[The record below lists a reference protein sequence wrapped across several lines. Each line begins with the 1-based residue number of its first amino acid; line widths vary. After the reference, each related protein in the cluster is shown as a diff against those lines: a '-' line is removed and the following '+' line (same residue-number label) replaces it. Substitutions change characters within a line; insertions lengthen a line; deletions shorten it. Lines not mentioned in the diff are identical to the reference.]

1 MQKLVIIG
9 NLGNDSKIVSSK
21 NGGESFVSFSVACNE
36 AYKNA
41 EGTNVEKTTWY
52 NCIYKRQAVAPF
64 LKKGNKIYIEGRP
77 EFKTY
82 VTQDGK
88 TYVDATIFVSSL
100 EFLEPKKD

>member
-41 EGTNVEKTTWY
+41 EGTNVEKTTWLSLR
-52 NCIYKRQAVAPF
+52 NLVACIPNQ
-64 LKKGNKIYIEGRP
+64 
-77 EFKTY
+77 
-82 VTQDGK
+82 
-88 TYVDATIFVSSL
+88 
-100 EFLEPKKD
+100 